1 MSGWLK
7 VVGLGPGDPAWLTP
21 EASAALASATDFV
34 GYGPYIDR
42 VAETGQVRHASDNRV
57 EMERARFA
65 LSLAASGKR
74 VAVVSSG
81 DPGIFAMAAAV
92 MEAVDLGDP
101 HWGALDIEVLPGI
114 SAMQAAAARL
124 GAPLG
129 HDFCVI
135 SLSDILKPWS
145 IIERRLRA
153 AIAADF
159 VVALYNPASKNRPSQ
174 IGAAFVIAREVRNGA
189 TPVIL
194 ARAVGSAD
202 ERITIATLDSVDA
215 SLVDMRTLV
224 LIGSSTTRLI
234 LRGDKRAF
242 VYTPR
247 SYEVAE

>member
-21 EASAALASATDFV
+21 EASEALASATDLV

-74 VAVVSSG
+74 VAVISSG

-92 MEAVDLGDP
+92 MEAVDSGDP
-101 HWGALDIEVLPGI
+101 RWGALDIEVLPGI
-114 SAMQAAAARL
+114 SAMQAAASRI

-159 VVALYNPASKNRPSQ
+159 VVALYNPASRNRPSQ

-194 ARAVGSAD
+194 ARAVGSD
-202 ERITIATLDSVDA
+202 QERITIATLDNVDA
-215 SLVDMRTLV
+215 GLVDMRTLV

-234 LRGDKRAF
+234 LRGGKRAF

>member
-7 VVGLGPGDPAWLTP
+7 VVGLGPGDPAWMTP
-21 EASAALASATDFV
+21 EASVALGAASDLV
-34 GYGPYIDR
+34 GYGPYVER
-42 VAETGQVRHASDNRV
+42 VAEAGQVRHASDNRV
-57 EMERARFA
+57 EMERAQLA
-65 LSLAASGKR
+65 LTLAASGKR

-92 MEAVDLGDP
+92 MEAVDTGDP
-101 HWGALDIEVLPGI
+101 AWGGLDIEVLPGV

-135 SLSDILKPWS
+135 SLSDNLKPWS
-145 IIERRLRA
+145 IIERRLRV
-153 AIAADF
+153 AIEADF
-159 VVALYNPASKNRPSQ
+159 VVALYNPASRSRPTQ
-174 IGAAFVIAREVRNGA
+174 IETAFAIAREVRNGA
-189 TPVIL
+189 TPVML

-202 ERITIATLDSVDA
+202 ERITVATLESVDA

-224 LIGSSTTRLI
+224 LIGSSTTRLVP
-234 LRGDKRAF
+234 RAGKPPF